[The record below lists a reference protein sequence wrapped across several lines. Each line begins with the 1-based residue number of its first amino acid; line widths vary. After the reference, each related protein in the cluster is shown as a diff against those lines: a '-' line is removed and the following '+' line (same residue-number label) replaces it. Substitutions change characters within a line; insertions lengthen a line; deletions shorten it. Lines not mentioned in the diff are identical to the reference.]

1 MKETAM
7 IRITNGM
14 FTLSFVIALI
24 LCMIGFL
31 IYWISSIRQRELLFG
46 VYRAMG
52 LSEKE
57 INRMLVNEHLFSTLP
72 SILAGGA
79 CGGVATYLFVRLF
92 GVIYLPQK
100 HNLSIYVYL
109 DQMDV
114 LKLVAVLMVMIL
126 LCIVILRRLVRSLN
140 ITQALKLGEE

>member
-1 MKETAM
+1 
-7 IRITNGM
+7 
-14 FTLSFVIALI
+14 
-24 LCMIGFL
+24 
-31 IYWISSIRQRELLFG
+31 
-46 VYRAMG
+46 
-52 LSEKE
+52 
-57 INRMLVNEHLFSTLP
+57 MLRSPH
-72 SILAGGA
+72 
-79 CGGVATYLFVRLF
+79 

-114 LKLVAVLMVMIL
+114 VKLVAVLLVMIL

>member
-1 MKETAM
+1 M
-7 IRITNGM
+7 
-14 FTLSFVIALI
+14 
-24 LCMIGFL
+24 
-31 IYWISSIRQRELLFG
+31 
-46 VYRAMG
+46 
-52 LSEKE
+52 
-57 INRMLVNEHLFSTLP
+57 
-72 SILAGGA
+72 
-79 CGGVATYLFVRLF
+79 
-92 GVIYLPQK
+92 IYLPQK

>member
-1 MKETAM
+1 
-7 IRITNGM
+7 
-14 FTLSFVIALI
+14 
-24 LCMIGFL
+24 
-31 IYWISSIRQRELLFG
+31 
-46 VYRAMG
+46 
-52 LSEKE
+52 
-57 INRMLVNEHLFSTLP
+57 MLVNEHLFSTLP

-79 CGGVATYLFVRLF
+79 CGGVATYLFVRLV

-114 LKLVAVLMVMIL
+114 LKLVAVLLVMIL

>member
-1 MKETAM
+1 
-7 IRITNGM
+7 
-14 FTLSFVIALI
+14 
-24 LCMIGFL
+24 
-31 IYWISSIRQRELLFG
+31 
-46 VYRAMG
+46 
-52 LSEKE
+52 
-57 INRMLVNEHLFSTLP
+57 MLVNEHLFSTLP
-72 SILAGGA
+72 SILAGSA

-114 LKLVAVLMVMIL
+114 LKLVAVLLVMIL